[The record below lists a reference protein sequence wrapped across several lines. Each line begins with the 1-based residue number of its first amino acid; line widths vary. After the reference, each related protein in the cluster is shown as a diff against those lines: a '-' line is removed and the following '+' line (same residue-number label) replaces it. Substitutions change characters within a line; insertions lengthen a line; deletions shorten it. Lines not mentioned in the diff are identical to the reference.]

1 MLHIFALY
9 IPLQHL
15 HYLAYKLELIK
26 GEYLVGKNT
35 TNIRTD
41 GIFYDL
47 KLHVSAFIGHLQVST
62 VLYMLY
68 NSAGLLI

>member
-26 GEYLVGKNT
+26 GEYLVGHT